1 MKRNTLFVILC
12 CCIIAFSGCSI
23 LQFSNLL
30 NCKFAMAGV
39 RNVTWAGINFS
50 NISSPSDLSLT
61 NLTKALD
68 AIKRMDFTISC
79 DVNVKTENPTNRM
92 ARLIGYDYELFL
104 DNQTNPIA
112 TGSSRDKEYI
122 IPANSTM
129 DIPIPVKMDLVSV
142 VKNKEVGSIIKCIK
156 DIQGKGN
163 GTSSDVTVKFTPYLS
178 MGRAPVRLS
187 PLTLTKTFQSS
198 EKMSKKERKELDKS
212 SNSIKSRR

>member
-50 NISSPSDLSLT
+50 NINSLQDLSIT
-61 NLTKALD
+61 NMTKALD
-68 AIKRMDFTISC
+68 AIKRMDFTVTC

-104 DNQTNPIA
+104 NGQPNAIA
-112 TGSSRDKEYI
+112 KGSSRDKEYI
-122 IPANSTM
+122 IPANSTAE
-129 DIPIPVKMDLVSV
+129 IPIPVTMDLVSV
-142 VKNKEVGSIIKCIK
+142 VKNREVGSIIQCIR

-198 EKMSKKERKELDKS
+198 EKMSRKEKKQTSNTAKS
-212 SNSIKSRR
+212 KR

>member
-30 NCKFAMAGV
+30 NCKFAMSGV

-50 NISSPSDLSLT
+50 NINSLQDLSIT
-61 NLTKALD
+61 NMTKALD
-68 AIKRMDFTISC
+68 AIKRMDFTVTC

-104 DNQTNPIA
+104 NGQPNAIA
-112 TGSSRDKEYI
+112 KGSSRDKEYI
-122 IPANSTM
+122 IPANSTAE
-129 DIPIPVKMDLVSV
+129 IPIPVTMDLVSV
-142 VKNKEVGSIIKCIK
+142 VKNREVGSIIQCIR

-198 EKMSKKERKELDKS
+198 EKMSRKEKKQTSNTAKS
-212 SNSIKSRR
+212 KR